1 MVLRMINL
9 ADYLGMRSDLQDNIY
24 DVVVSTFITS
34 LASGDSPGV
43 AQNNAKKSAGL
54 NHTAA
59 YYICMKSKE
68 IEMLRLSHKNESYR
82 LRQGLAPLGVERD
95 RKMSKLQM

>member
-1 MVLRMINL
+1 MINL
-9 ADYLGMRSDLQDNIY
+9 ADYLALRNDLKDGIY

-43 AQNNAKKSAGL
+43 AMNNAKRAAGL
-54 NHTAA
+54 NYTAA
-59 YYICMKSKE
+59 YYICTKSKE
-68 IEMLRLSHKNESYR
+68 IEMLRLSHNNEMRR
-82 LRQGLAPLGVERD
+82 LRKSFALLGVEHD